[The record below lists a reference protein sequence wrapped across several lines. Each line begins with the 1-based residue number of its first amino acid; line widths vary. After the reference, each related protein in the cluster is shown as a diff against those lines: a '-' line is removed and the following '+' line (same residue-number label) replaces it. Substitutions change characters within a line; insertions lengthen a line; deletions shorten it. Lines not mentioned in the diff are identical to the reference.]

1 MFLCE
6 HLPQGILQH
15 CLVGPPCMASRLG
28 GGMGTRMMRILSNR
42 KTGHPQKSMTAPPQV
57 GGCEILNYFTLSEIK
72 CKHVLSWVYT
82 QQAGTMYMYNDSVT
96 FSKHSCKNAK

>member
-1 MFLCE
+1 
-6 HLPQGILQH
+6 
-15 CLVGPPCMASRLG
+15 
-28 GGMGTRMMRILSNR
+28 
-42 KTGHPQKSMTAPPQV
+42 MTAPPQV

>member
-1 MFLCE
+1 
-6 HLPQGILQH
+6 
-15 CLVGPPCMASRLG
+15 MASRLG
-28 GGMGTRMMRILSNR
+28 GGMGTQMMRILSNR

-72 CKHVLSWVYT
+72 RKHILSWVI
-82 QQAGTMYMYNDSVT
+82 QQAVYMYNDSVI